1 MKEAV
6 IQIITATTGALGF
19 SIFFRVSEKNVLAST
34 IGGGLGWA
42 LFLLINHLTDN
53 MFLSNFAAALFV
65 YLYSQI
71 MSRILKAP
79 SNVYLVP
86 GTIPLIPGGALYYTM
101 RGLLDGDKVLF
112 WNNLKTTAIV
122 TFGLA
127 AGIVIGTVMITYAKS
142 LKVKKK
148 KSLTKNESA

>member
-71 MSRILKAP
+71 MSRMLKAP

-101 RGLLDGDKVLF
+101 RGLLDGDKMLF

-148 KSLTKNESA
+148 KV

>member
-148 KSLTKNESA
+148 KNESA

>member
-71 MSRILKAP
+71 MSGMLKAP

-127 AGIVIGTVMITYAKS
+127 AGIVIGTAMITYAKS
-142 LKVKKK
+142 IIKKK
-148 KSLTKNESA
+148 KRLTKNESV

>member
-42 LFLLINHLTDN
+42 LFLLINHLTSN

-71 MSRILKAP
+71 MSGILKAP
-79 SNVYLVP
+79 SNVYLIP

-148 KSLTKNESA
+148 KV

>member
-6 IQIITATTGALGF
+6 IQIITATTGELGF

-148 KSLTKNESA
+148 KV

>member
-71 MSRILKAP
+71 MSGILKAP

-148 KSLTKNESA
+148 KV

>member
-1 MKEAV
+1 
-6 IQIITATTGALGF
+6 
-19 SIFFRVSEKNVLAST
+19 
-34 IGGGLGWA
+34 
-42 LFLLINHLTDN
+42 

-71 MSRILKAP
+71 ISRILKAP

-101 RGLLDGDKVLF
+101 RGLLDGDKALF
-112 WNNLKTTAIV
+112 WNNLKTTATV

-142 LKVKKK
+142 LKIKKK
-148 KSLTKNESA
+148 KV

>member
-42 LFLLINHLTDN
+42 LFLLIGHLTGN

-101 RGLLDGDKVLF
+101 RGLLDGDKALF

-142 LKVKKK
+142 LKIKKK
-148 KSLTKNESA
+148 KV

>member
-42 LFLLINHLTDN
+42 LFLLIDHLTGN

-71 MSRILKAP
+71 MSGMLKAP

-101 RGLLDGDKVLF
+101 RGLLDGDKALF

-142 LKVKKK
+142 LKLKKK
-148 KSLTKNESA
+148 KV

>member
-42 LFLLINHLTDN
+42 LFLLINHLTSN

-71 MSRILKAP
+71 MSGILKAP

-127 AGIVIGTVMITYAKS
+127 AGIVIGTAMITYAKS
-142 LKVKKK
+142 IIKKK
-148 KSLTKNESA
+148 KRLTKNESV

>member
-1 MKEAV
+1 MREAIV
-6 IQIITATTGALGF
+6 QIITATTGALGF

-34 IGGGLGWA
+34 VGGGLGWA
-42 LFLLINHLTDN
+42 LFLLINHFTGD

-65 YLYSQI
+65 YLYSQA
-71 MSRILKAP
+71 MSSVLKAP

-101 RGLLDGDKVLF
+101 RGILDGDKVLF
-112 WNNLKTTAIV
+112 WNNLKTTAVV

-127 AGIVIGTVMITYAKS
+127 AGIIAGTVMITYIRS
-142 LKVKKK
+142 YLKKK
-148 KSLTKNESA
+148 KA

>member
-42 LFLLINHLTDN
+42 LFLLIDHLTSN

-101 RGLLDGDKVLF
+101 RGLLDGDKALF

-127 AGIVIGTVMITYAKS
+127 AGIVIGTVMITYAKN

-148 KSLTKNESA
+148 KV

>member
-1 MKEAV
+1 MKEAI

-71 MSRILKAP
+71 MSGILKAP

-148 KSLTKNESA
+148 KV

>member
-42 LFLLINHLTDN
+42 LFLLIDHLTSN

-101 RGLLDGDKVLF
+101 RGLLDGDKALF

-148 KSLTKNESA
+148 KV

>member
-42 LFLLINHLTDN
+42 LFLLIDHLTGN
-53 MFLSNFAAALFV
+53 MLLSNFAAALFV

-101 RGLLDGDKVLF
+101 RGLLDGDKALF

-148 KSLTKNESA
+148 KA

>member
-1 MKEAV
+1 MKEAL
-6 IQIITATTGALGF
+6 IQILTATTGALGF

-34 IGGGLGWA
+34 IGGGLGCA
-42 LFLLINHLTDN
+42 LFLLINHITGD

-65 YLYSQI
+65 YLYSQV
-71 MSRILKAP
+71 MSKKLKAP

-101 RGLLDGDKVLF
+101 RGILDGDKTLF
-112 WNNLKTTAIV
+112 WSNLKTTATV

-127 AGIVIGTVMITYAKS
+127 AGIMIGTVMITYAKRIN
-142 LKVKKK
+142 KKQMK
-148 KSLTKNESA
+148 IG

>member
-148 KSLTKNESA
+148 KV

>member
-127 AGIVIGTVMITYAKS
+127 AGIVIGTAMITYAKS
-142 LKVKKK
+142 IIKKK
-148 KSLTKNESA
+148 KRLTKNESV

>member
-148 KSLTKNESA
+148 KNITKNESA

>member
-42 LFLLINHLTDN
+42 LFLLIDHLTSN

-101 RGLLDGDKVLF
+101 RGLLDGDKALF

-142 LKVKKK
+142 LKIKKK
-148 KSLTKNESA
+148 KV

>member
-6 IQIITATTGALGF
+6 IQIITAATGALGF

-42 LFLLINHLTDN
+42 LFLLIAHLTGN

-86 GTIPLIPGGALYYTM
+86 GTIPFIPGGALYYTM
-101 RGLLDGDKVLF
+101 RGLLDGDKALF

-142 LKVKKK
+142 LKIKKK
-148 KSLTKNESA
+148 KV

>member
-71 MSRILKAP
+71 MSRMLKAP

-148 KSLTKNESA
+148 KV

>member
-148 KSLTKNESA
+148 KI

>member
-71 MSRILKAP
+71 MSGMLKAP

-148 KSLTKNESA
+148 KV

>member
-19 SIFFRVSEKNVLAST
+19 SIFFRVSERNVLAST

-127 AGIVIGTVMITYAKS
+127 AGIVIGTAMITYAKS
-142 LKVKKK
+142 IIKKK
-148 KSLTKNESA
+148 KRLTKNESV

>member
-1 MKEAV
+1 MKESV

-71 MSRILKAP
+71 MSGILKAP

-142 LKVKKK
+142 MIKKK
-148 KSLTKNESA
+148 KGIAKNESV